1 MVEAGET
8 ETEVPVTIPT
18 PETLSEVAP
27 VVTQESVALWPAV
40 ILAGDAEKEEIVG
53 GTGAVYCWR

>member
-1 MVEAGET
+1 MTA
-8 ETEVPVTIPT
+8 PM
-18 PETLSEVAP
+18 PEILSEIAP